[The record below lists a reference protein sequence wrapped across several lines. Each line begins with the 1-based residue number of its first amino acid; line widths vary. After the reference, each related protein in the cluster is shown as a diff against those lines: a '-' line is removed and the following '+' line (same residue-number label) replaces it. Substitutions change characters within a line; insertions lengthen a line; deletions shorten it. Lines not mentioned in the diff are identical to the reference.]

1 MLAYLILGGRLL
13 LAGVLALAVAGKLR
27 DLPAFR
33 ASLAKFGVRAG
44 RAAVVAPAVVA
55 AEALAVGL
63 LLVPGGAL
71 AGLVLAAVL
80 LGLFAVVLGRAVRTG
95 APVRCRCFGGTSER
109 VGPVHV
115 WRNVALAGVAAG
127 GAAAVAAGKG
137 GDLGD
142 PAAVLLTVAVAVVL
156 AGLVAGLDDLLALG
170 RV

>member
-1 MLAYLILGGRLL
+1 VLAYLILGARLL
-13 LAGVLALAVAGKLR
+13 LAGVLALALAGKLR

-33 ASLAKFGVRAG
+33 ASLAQFGVRA
-44 RAAVVAPAVVA
+44 RRTAVVAPAVVA
-55 AEALAVGL
+55 AEALTVGL

-71 AGLVLAAVL
+71 AGLVLAAGL
-80 LGLFAVVLGRAVRTG
+80 LGLFAVVLSRVACPD

-109 VGPVHV
+109 VGPAHV
-115 WRNVALAGVAAG
+115 WRNVALASVATG

-137 GDLGD
+137 GGLSD
-142 PAAVLLTVAVAVVL
+142 PAVVLLTVAVAVVL